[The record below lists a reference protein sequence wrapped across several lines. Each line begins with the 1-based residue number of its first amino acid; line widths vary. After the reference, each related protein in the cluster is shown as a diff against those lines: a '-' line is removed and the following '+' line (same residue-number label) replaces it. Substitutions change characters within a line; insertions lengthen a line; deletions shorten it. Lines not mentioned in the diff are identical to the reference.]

1 MNANLFNIMN
11 VGGEE
16 TNLFLTVR
24 ISVNFSQSKNVN
36 LSLIILIIVFTYFN
50 LEYCHR

>member
-16 TNLFLTVR
+16 TNLFLAVR
-24 ISVNFSQSKNVN
+24 ISANFPQSKNVN
-36 LSLIILIIVFTYFN
+36 LSLIILIIVFIYLN
-50 LEYCHR
+50 LEYRHR